1 MAGVEDG
8 KDRNERRQENDD
20 EDEDVGKRKKRVGEM
35 KQPEKEKESQPINK
49 LRRESRLFNLPL
61 EASAAFFAAFNEKGA
76 RRVGIGKKR
85 GEVESP
91 VSPSLMHSTPRLIM
105 ATCGK
110 FARA

>member
-8 KDRNERRQENDD
+8 KDRSERRQENDD
-20 EDEDVGKRKKRVGEM
+20 EDEDVGKRKKSVGEM

-76 RRVGIGKKR
+76 REWGLERREGR
-85 GEVESP
+85 
-91 VSPSLMHSTPRLIM
+91 
-105 ATCGK
+105 
-110 FARA
+110 